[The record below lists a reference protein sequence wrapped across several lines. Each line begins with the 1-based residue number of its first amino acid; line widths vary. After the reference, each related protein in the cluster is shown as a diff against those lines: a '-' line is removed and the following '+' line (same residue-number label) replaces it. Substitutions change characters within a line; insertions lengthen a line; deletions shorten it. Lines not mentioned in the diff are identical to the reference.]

1 MDNKNKSIV
10 PLNIFNQLKSKYKVL
25 QRNFTI
31 VGTALKKSRIAF
43 KRLLRDYIILKKRY
57 IILKKY
63 STKKVNELI
72 EKINIENFEL
82 IFDHNRRLLQVSDK
96 FLEEIEMDKTEFA
109 QSFYVD
115 ILFEKFLPQPVRQ
128 NFNENNEIIIEEFQF
143 PIMIKN
149 YKFEDETHIHPY
161 MYFKISGKLRFD
173 EKTKVYLYFLNA
185 ENISSSVELAY
196 FQKTDSLITTLS
208 ITNFNLL
215 KAKKTIEMHK
225 IMLIFLTCSIIEPF
239 NKETSMHLEK
249 IRTIT
254 THLTAEC
261 KRIGLIKPDN
271 YDPEEYIKD
280 INYTS
285 VLHDI
290 GKVGLPQ
297 ELLTKESALTEE
309 EKSIIKQHTKI
320 GAEYIHKIIKVL
332 FEDPQ
337 YSLYVDFL
345 RVPYEICLYHHERW
359 DGKGYPEGLSG
370 EDIPISARIVSVA
383 DTYDAIRA
391 NRSYDA
397 SRSHRDAVEII
408 RKESGKQ
415 FDPKIVEAFLNIS
428 HILEQ
433 IEY

>member
-1 MDNKNKSIV
+1 MSSSDKTIV
-10 PLNIFNQLKSKYKVL
+10 PINIFNELKSRYKSL
-25 QRNFTI
+25 HRNFTI
-31 VGTALKKSRIAF
+31 VGSALKKSRIAF

-82 IFDHNRRLLQVSDK
+82 IFDHNRRLLKVSEK
-96 FLEEIEMDKTEFA
+96 FLEEIEMDQNEFA

-115 ILFEKFLPQPVRQ
+115 ILFEKFLPQPVKKD
-128 NFNENNEIIIEEFQF
+128 FNEKGEIIIEDFQF

-149 YKFEDETHIHPY
+149 YQFEDETHIHPY
-161 MYFKISGKLRFD
+161 IYFKMSGKLKFD
-173 EKTKVYLYFLNA
+173 QKSKLFLYFLNA

-254 THLTAEC
+254 TYLTAEC
-261 KRIGLIKPDN
+261 KRLGLIKPDN
-271 YDPEEYIKD
+271 YDVEEYIKD

-290 GKVGLPQ
+290 GKVGIPQ
-297 ELLTKESALTEE
+297 ELLTKETPLTEE
-309 EKSIIKQHTKI
+309 EKAIVRQHTKI
-320 GAEYIHKIIKVL
+320 GAEYIHKIIRVL

-370 EDIPISARIVSVA
+370 EEIPISARIVSVA

-391 NRSYDA
+391 NRAYDA
-397 SRSHRDAVEII
+397 SRSHKEAMEII
-408 RKESGKQ
+408 KRESGKQ

-433 IEY
+433 IDY